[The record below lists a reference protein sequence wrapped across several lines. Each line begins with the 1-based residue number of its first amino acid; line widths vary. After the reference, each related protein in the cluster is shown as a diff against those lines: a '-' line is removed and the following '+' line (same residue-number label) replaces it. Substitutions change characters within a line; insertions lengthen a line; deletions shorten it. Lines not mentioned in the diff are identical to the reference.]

1 MEITINPPKDSVVNI
16 KFNEKQ
22 FLNIVK
28 ALDKMINYIENNKT
42 LSFRDEKRLLKAE
55 REELI
60 DFHESLKDVEKNYFK
75 IEDK

>member
-22 FLNIVK
+22 FLNIVN
-28 ALDKMINYIENNKT
+28 ALDKMIGYIEDNKA
-42 LSFRDEKRLLKAE
+42 LSFRNEKRLLKAE

-60 DFHESLKDVEKNYFK
+60 VFHESLKDVEKNYFK